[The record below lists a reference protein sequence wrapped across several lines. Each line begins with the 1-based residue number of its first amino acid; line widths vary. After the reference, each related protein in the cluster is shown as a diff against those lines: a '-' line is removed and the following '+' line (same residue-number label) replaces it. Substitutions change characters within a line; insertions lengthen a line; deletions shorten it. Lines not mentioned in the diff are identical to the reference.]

1 MKFSYSLKKKIVL
14 VGFLSCT
21 LAFSASVCGAG
32 EPATI
37 RLSLADS
44 IRMALATDESIE
56 SSDAQRDAAWHNL
69 RSARRSK
76 GPVVS
81 WNSQAYRIGG
91 RNYESAN
98 ESHDEYGDPHAGS
111 VRPLYVTDSGQLTA
125 GSPVSVGSY
134 AYRNTFANS
143 WNLTV
148 PLYTGGQVEGQI
160 DEGRYRLN
168 RADLTT
174 ENTRQ
179 SVRYAAAE
187 GYANLIHLENLAKVA
202 REAVAMGNTQ
212 LNLIQAQFEEGAVAE
227 ADLLMMKV
235 NIANDRQNLVNA
247 EKQVEVAKSTL
258 ASLVGLPQ
266 DTDVEPVDI
275 FSYEPYDKDLADC
288 EAYALEHRPDGL
300 AADYNIKAAQA
311 QKDTAKAGYRPKVS
325 AVAGQSI
332 VGNSPFRS
340 ERSHAWE
347 AGLNISWNIFDN
359 GVTAEN
365 VRQADA
371 NIRAYEAEARRVKK
385 NIRLETRTAYLNM
398 KAAEQNIQET
408 ALAVKQ
414 AEDSYLIAQVRYEE
428 GVDVLLGLTDA
439 QDKLTRAKQ
448 NYMTALYQY
457 NLSRAALEKAMGVP
471 VGIDALRYVAAEKT
485 GATAEQAL
493 QASQMEKEPDEYE
506 DNGKWTQ
513 ADRPLGKVGGK
524 GYP

>member
-1 MKFSYSLKKKIVL
+1 MKFYDSLKNKLLLAGIL
-14 VGFLSCT
+14 GCT
-21 LAFSASVCGAG
+21 LVVSAKVCGAEG
-32 EPATI
+32 LSTVH
-37 RLSLADS
+37 LSLAES
-44 IRMALATDESIE
+44 IRMALDTDESIE
-56 SSDAQRDAAWHNL
+56 SSAAQREAAWHNL
-69 RSARRSK
+69 RAIRRSK

-81 WNSQAYRIGG
+81 WTSQAHRIGG
-91 RNYESAN
+91 RNYQSAN
-98 ESHDEYGDPHAGS
+98 DAHDEYGDPHYS
-111 VRPLYVTDSGQLTA
+111 DTRPLYVSGGVPVL
-125 GSPVSVGSY
+125 GSPLSVGSY
-134 AYRNTFANS
+134 AYHNTFANS
-143 WNLTV
+143 WSLTV

-160 DEGRYRLN
+160 DAGRYQLN

-179 SVRYAAAE
+179 TVRYAAAE

-212 LNLIQAQFEEGAVAE
+212 MNLIQAQFEEGAVAE

-247 EKQVEVAKSTL
+247 EKQVDVAKSTL
-258 ASLVGLPQ
+258 ASIVGLPQ
-266 DTDVEPVDI
+266 ETDVEPLDI
-275 FSYEPYDKDLADC
+275 FTYEPYDKDLAAC

-311 QKDTAKAGYRPKVS
+311 QKDIAKAGYRPKVS

-332 VGNSPFRS
+332 AGNTPFRS
-340 ERSHAWE
+340 ERSNAWE

-359 GVTAEN
+359 GVTAES
-365 VRQADA
+365 VQQADA

-385 NIRLETRTAYLNM
+385 SIRLETRTAYLNM

-408 ALAVKQ
+408 AVAVKQ
-414 AEDSYLIAQVRYEE
+414 AEDSYVIAQVRYEE

-471 VGIDALRYVAAEKT
+471 VGFDALRYAAAENK

-493 QASQMEKEPDEYE
+493 KASQLEKEPDEDE
-506 DNGKWTQ
+506 
-513 ADRPLGKVGGK
+513 
-524 GYP
+524 GYHKRQKAN

>member
-1 MKFSYSLKKKIVL
+1 MKFYDSLKNKLLLAGI
-14 VGFLSCT
+14 LSCT
-21 LAFSASVCGAG
+21 LVFSAKVCGA
-32 EPATI
+32 EELSTVH
-37 RLSLADS
+37 LSLAES
-44 IRMALATDESIE
+44 IRMALETDESIE
-56 SSDAQRDAAWHNL
+56 SSAAQREAAWHNL
-69 RSARRSK
+69 RAIRRSK

-81 WNSQAYRIGG
+81 WTSQAYRIGG
-91 RNYESAN
+91 RNYKSAN
-98 ESHDEYGDPHAGS
+98 EAHDEYGDPHS
-111 VRPLYVTDSGQLTA
+111 SDTRPVYVSGDDLVL
-125 GSPVSVGSY
+125 GSPLSVGSY

-143 WNLTV
+143 WSLTV

-160 DEGRYRLN
+160 DAGRYQLN

-179 SVRYAAAE
+179 TVRYAAAE
-187 GYANLIHLENLAKVA
+187 GYANLIHLENLARVA
-202 REAVAMGNTQ
+202 REAVEMGNTQ
-212 LNLIQAQFEEGAVAE
+212 MNLIQAQFEEGAVAE

-247 EKQVEVAKSTL
+247 EKQVDVAKSTL
-258 ASLVGLPQ
+258 ASIVGLPQ
-266 DTDVEPVDI
+266 DTDVEPLDI
-275 FSYEPYDKDLADC
+275 FTYEPYDKDLAAC

-311 QKDTAKAGYRPKVS
+311 QKDTAKAGYRPKVT
-325 AVAGQSI
+325 AVASQNIS
-332 VGNSPFRS
+332 GNTPFRS
-340 ERSHAWE
+340 ERSNAWE

-359 GVTAEN
+359 GVTAES
-365 VRQADA
+365 VQQADA

-385 NIRLETRTAYLNM
+385 AIRLETRTAYLNM

-408 ALAVKQ
+408 AVAVKQ
-414 AEDSYLIAQVRYEE
+414 AEDSYMIAQVRYEE

-471 VGIDALRYVAAEKT
+471 VGFDALRYAAAENK

-493 QASQMEKEPDEYE
+493 KASQLEKEPDEDE
-506 DNGKWTQ
+506 
-513 ADRPLGKVGGK
+513 
-524 GYP
+524 GYHKRQKAN

>member
-1 MKFSYSLKKKIVL
+1 MKFYDSLKNKLLLAGIL
-14 VGFLSCT
+14 GCT
-21 LAFSASVCGAG
+21 LVVSAKVCGAEG
-32 EPATI
+32 LSTVH
-37 RLSLADS
+37 LSLAES
-44 IRMALATDESIE
+44 IRMALDTDESIE
-56 SSDAQRDAAWHNL
+56 SSTAQREAAWHNL
-69 RSARRSK
+69 RAIRRSK

-81 WNSQAYRIGG
+81 WTSQAYRIGG
-91 RNYESAN
+91 RNYKSAN
-98 ESHDEYGDPHAGS
+98 EAHEAYGDPHS
-111 VRPLYVTDSGQLTA
+111 SDTRPVYVSGDSLVL
-125 GSPVSVGSY
+125 GSPLSVGSY

-143 WNLTV
+143 WSLTV

-160 DEGRYRLN
+160 DAGRYQLN
-168 RADLTT
+168 RADLTA

-179 SVRYAAAE
+179 TVRYAAAE
-187 GYANLIHLENLAKVA
+187 GYANLIHLENLARVA
-202 REAVAMGNTQ
+202 REAVEMGNTQ
-212 LNLIQAQFEEGAVAE
+212 MNLIQAQFEEGAVAE

-247 EKQVEVAKSTL
+247 EKQVDVAKSTL
-258 ASLVGLPQ
+258 ASIVGLPQ
-266 DTDVEPVDI
+266 DTDVEPLDI
-275 FSYEPYDKDLADC
+275 CTYEPYDKDLAAC
-288 EAYALEHRPDGL
+288 EAYAMEHRPDGL

-311 QKDTAKAGYRPKVS
+311 QKDIAKAGYRPKVT

-332 VGNSPFRS
+332 AGNTPFRS
-340 ERSHAWE
+340 ERSNAWE

-359 GVTAEN
+359 GVTAES
-365 VRQADA
+365 VQQAVA

-408 ALAVKQ
+408 AVAVKQ
-414 AEDSYLIAQVRYEE
+414 AEDSYMIAQVRYEE

-471 VGIDALRYVAAEKT
+471 VGFDALRYAAAEKK

-493 QASQMEKEPDEYE
+493 NASQLEKD
-506 DNGKWTQ
+506 G
-513 ADRPLGKVGGK
+513 
-524 GYP
+524 

>member
-1 MKFSYSLKKKIVL
+1 MKFYDSLKNKLLLASIL
-14 VGFLSCT
+14 GCT
-21 LAFSASVCGAG
+21 LVVSAKVCGAEG
-32 EPATI
+32 LSTVH
-37 RLSLADS
+37 LSLAES
-44 IRMALATDESIE
+44 IRMALDTDESIE
-56 SSDAQRDAAWHNL
+56 SSAAQREAAWHNL
-69 RSARRSK
+69 RALRRSK

-81 WNSQAYRIGG
+81 WTSQAHRIGG

-98 ESHDEYGDPHAGS
+98 EAHEAYGDPHTGNVSPAYYAPGIGYF
-111 VRPLYVTDSGQLTA
+111 P
-125 GSPVSVGSY
+125 GSPMTVGSY
-134 AYRNTFANS
+134 AYNNTFANS
-143 WNLTV
+143 WSLTV

-160 DEGRYRLN
+160 DAGRYQLN

-179 SVRYAAAE
+179 TVRYAAAE

-212 LNLIQAQFEEGAVAE
+212 MNLIQAQFEEGAVAE

-258 ASLVGLPQ
+258 ASIVGLPQ
-266 DTDVEPVDI
+266 DTNVEPLDV
-275 FSYEPYDKDLADC
+275 FSYEPYDKDLAAC
-288 EAYALEHRPDGL
+288 EAYALTHRPDGL

-311 QKDTAKAGYRPKVS
+311 QKESAKAGYRPKVT
-325 AVAGQSI
+325 AVASQNIS
-332 VGNSPFRS
+332 GNTPFRS
-340 ERSHAWE
+340 ERSNAWE

-359 GVTAEN
+359 GVTAES
-365 VRQADA
+365 VQQADA

-385 NIRLETRTAYLNM
+385 SIRLETRTAYLNM

-414 AEDSYLIAQVRYEE
+414 AEDSYVIAQVRYEE

-471 VGIDALRYVAAEKT
+471 VGFDALRYAAAEKK

-493 QASQMEKEPDEYE
+493 KASQLEKEPDEDE
-506 DNGKWTQ
+506 
-513 ADRPLGKVGGK
+513 
-524 GYP
+524 GYHKRQKAN

>member
-1 MKFSYSLKKKIVL
+1 MKFYDSLKNKLLLASIL
-14 VGFLSCT
+14 GCT
-21 LAFSASVCGAG
+21 LVFSAKVCGAEG
-32 EPATI
+32 LSTVH
-37 RLSLADS
+37 LSLAES
-44 IRMALATDESIE
+44 IRMALDTDESIE
-56 SSDAQRDAAWHNL
+56 SSAAQREAAWHNL
-69 RSARRSK
+69 RALRRSK

-81 WNSQAYRIGG
+81 WTSQAYRIGG
-91 RNYESAN
+91 RNYKSAN
-98 ESHDEYGDPHAGS
+98 EAHDEYGDPHS
-111 VRPLYVTDSGQLTA
+111 SDTRPVYVSGGVPVL
-125 GSPVSVGSY
+125 GSPLSVGSY

-143 WNLTV
+143 WSLTV

-160 DEGRYRLN
+160 DVGRYQLN

-179 SVRYAAAE
+179 TVRYAAAE
-187 GYANLIHLENLAKVA
+187 GYANLIHLENLARVA

-212 LNLIQAQFEEGAVAE
+212 MNLIQAQFEEGAVAE

-247 EKQVEVAKSTL
+247 EKQVDVAKSTL
-258 ASLVGLPQ
+258 ASIVGLPQ
-266 DTDVEPVDI
+266 DTDVEPLDI
-275 FSYEPYDKDLADC
+275 FTYEPYDKDLAAC

-332 VGNSPFRS
+332 AGNTPFRS
-340 ERSHAWE
+340 ERSNAWE

-359 GVTAEN
+359 GVTAES
-365 VRQADA
+365 VQQADA

-385 NIRLETRTAYLNM
+385 AIRLETRTAYLNM

-408 ALAVKQ
+408 AVAVKQ
-414 AEDSYLIAQVRYEE
+414 AEDSYVIAQVRYEE

-471 VGIDALRYVAAEKT
+471 VGFDALRYAAAEKK

-493 QASQMEKEPDEYE
+493 NASQLEKEPDEDEVY
-506 DNGKWTQ
+506 NKRQ
-513 ADRPLGKVGGK
+513 KAN
-524 GYP
+524 